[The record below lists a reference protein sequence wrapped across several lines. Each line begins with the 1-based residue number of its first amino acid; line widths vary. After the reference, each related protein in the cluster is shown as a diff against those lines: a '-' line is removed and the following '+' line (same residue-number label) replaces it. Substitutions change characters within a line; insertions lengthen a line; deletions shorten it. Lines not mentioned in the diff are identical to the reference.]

1 MTIRLPTHRPP
12 THPGEMM
19 LEEFL
24 KPRNISRKAF
34 AQALELPYGRV
45 NKILNRQGR
54 VTAGIAYRLS
64 KYTGISPEFWLE
76 GQMAWDM
83 WHALRS
89 EAAALDRIQPLERD
103 DQPSPEDL
111 AALLADEENGEVM
124 SEARE
129 REEVAAG

>member
-1 MTIRLPTHRPP
+1 MPFIPKYRPP

-34 AQALELPYGRV
+34 AEAVGLPYGRV
-45 NKILNRQGR
+45 NKILNRKGT
-54 VTAGIAYRLS
+54 VTAAIAYRFS
-64 KYTGISPEFWLE
+64 KYSGISPEFWLE

-89 EAAALDRIQPLERD
+89 EAAALERIQPVVW
-103 DQPSPEDL
+103 EDYV
-111 AALLADEENGEVM
+111 DPGEVAA
-124 SEARE
+124 ARAAADTAAE
-129 REEVAAG
+129 PVREEVAAG